1 MYLVSKGLTFG
12 TNGNGLLHRTFSNKH
27 KYYLTEEREAMRLLT
42 EYRNSNVRST

>member
-27 KYYLTEEREAMRLLT
+27 KYYLTQTKETMRMLS
-42 EYRNSNVRST
+42 EYRNANVRIT